1 MTDKANTD
9 KTNVLLVGAHMSI
22 AGGPHRALER
32 GGDAGC
38 LAVQMFLKNSNQW
51 DAKPLTNADRELF
64 MKRRQSCDIIAVIAH
79 GSYLI
84 NLASPDEALRQKSLD
99 AFVEEMF
106 RAQFLGIPQL
116 VLHPGAHKGAGID
129 AGITRTVE
137 SLNRAFD
144 KSNAAAPAVMILLET
159 MAGQG
164 SILGSRFEEL
174 AAILEKVDTCDRV
187 GVCFDTAHVFA
198 AGYDLRTRETYEAT
212 MSEFDRLIGV
222 EKIRVIHLN
231 DSRKE
236 LGGRVDRHHH
246 IGEGSIGLDAF
257 SFIVNDPRFAAVPKI
272 LETPKGTS
280 GEEDLRNLATL
291 RSLCR
296 A

>member
-1 MTDKANTD
+1 MTE
-9 KTNVLLVGAHMSI
+9 KTNALLVGAHMSI
-22 AGGPHRALER
+22 AGGTHLALER
-32 GGDAGC
+32 GRDAGC
-38 LAVQMFLKNSNQW
+38 RAVQMFLKNSNQW
-51 DAKPLTNADRELF
+51 DAKPLTDADRELF
-64 MKRRQSCDIIAVIAH
+64 MERRQRCGIIAVIAH

-99 AFVEEMF
+99 AFVEEMS
-106 RAQFLGIPQL
+106 RAQFLGIPHL

-129 AGITRTVE
+129 AGVTRTVE

-144 KSNAAAPAVMILLET
+144 RSFSGSNAAAPAVTVLLET

-174 AAILEKVDTCDRV
+174 ADILEQVDARDRV

-212 MSEFDRLIGV
+212 MSEFDRLIGI
-222 EKIRVIHLN
+222 ERIRVIHLN
-231 DSRKE
+231 DSRRE

-246 IGEGSIGLDAF
+246 IGEGRIGTDAF
-257 SFIVNDPRFAAVPKI
+257 SFIVNDPRFAAIPKI
-272 LETPKGTS
+272 LETPKGTN
-280 GEEDLRNLATL
+280 GEEDPRNLATL
-291 RSLCR
+291 RSLYR